1 MDDPIREAMRRLR
14 SSAAEY
20 GHPLDHLTDAEI
32 VEGVGIVS
40 LQLSREGHAVEL
52 MKAGIAKIGKS
63 FIDLQRAGFIDADQ
77 RRAPSNREA
86 IESGKQMR

>member
-1 MDDPIREAMRRLR
+1 
-14 SSAAEY
+14 
-20 GHPLDHLTDAEI
+20 
-32 VEGVGIVS
+32 
-40 LQLSREGHAVEL
+40 